1 MKKPMILV
9 GSLLF
14 VIIALSVVRITL
26 VNSISTTGIELVDLQ
41 NQIAKYNNDNELLQE
56 KYLQAAS
63 YTTISAQAKK
73 LGFVPQKSEIDMIAP
88 LPLALK
94 Q

>member
-1 MKKPMILV
+1 MKKPMLLV

-41 NQIAKYNNDNELLQE
+41 NQITKYNKDNELLKE
-56 KYLQAAS
+56 KYLEAAS
-63 YTTISAQAKK
+63 YTNISAKAKR
-73 LGFVPQKSEIDMIAP
+73 LGFGPQKSQIDMTAP